1 VEAGRSGLRLYIDS
15 AATSDWEKYLPLG
28 LFYGVTT
35 NPKLLGAIGI
45 GFNLK
50 EITELAAEAFYLGAG
65 EIHLQVWGENLED
78 YLERGRALADIDPRV
93 RVKVPIDRQGMLAA
107 ATLIGEGIPVT
118 LTALHAAKQALSAA
132 ALSPAYAAPYL
143 GRMNDAGRDGLQ
155 EVLTMN
161 EILRSLESPT
171 RLLVASIR
179 SIPDLAALA
188 AGGLDTFTL
197 TPPRL
202 EELIEDELTRAAVEA
217 FAAEV
222 EG

>member
-15 AATSDWEKYLPLG
+15 ASTSDWEKYLPLG

-35 NPKLLGAIGI
+35 NPKLLRSVGI
-45 GFNLK
+45 RFNLK

-65 EIHLQVWGENLED
+65 EIHLQVWGESLED
-78 YLERGRALADIDPRV
+78 YLERGRALSDIDPRV

-132 ALSPAYAAPYL
+132 ALVPAYAAPYL
-143 GRMNDAGRDGLQ
+143 GRMNDAGRNGLQ

-161 EILRSLESPT
+161 EILRSLESPI

-179 SIPDLAALA
+179 SIPDLVALA

>member
-1 VEAGRSGLRLYIDS
+1 MEAGRSGLRLYIDS

-35 NPKLLGAIGI
+35 NPKLLGAVGI

-132 ALSPAYAAPYL
+132 ALGPAYAAPYL
-143 GRMNDAGRDGLQ
+143 GRMKDAGRDGLQ

-161 EILRSLESPT
+161 KILRSLESPT

-179 SIPDLAALA
+179 SIPDLVALA

-202 EELIEDELTRAAVEA
+202 EELIEDKLTRAAVEA

-222 EG
+222 QS